1 MAPPYGVY
9 KVYIVNIVLSTR
21 RVYDVYRGD
30 FVKKTEL
37 ITYRTDAETKG
48 ALAVIAVEKKWSI
61 SQLTEEIIKAWLREN
76 RPELLENIQDPS

>member
-1 MAPPYGVY
+1 M
-9 KVYIVNIVLSTR
+9 
-21 RVYDVYRGD
+21 
-30 FVKKTEL
+30 KKTEL

-48 ALAVIAVEKKWSI
+48 ALAVIAAEKKWSI